1 MKVAIILVLTA
12 TVLIVNTSAGST
24 GFKVLTNQLTGN
36 RQEKLAF
43 IQAKIIQESN
53 TQNLDSEVGK
63 TPFSI
68 YTANNL
74 RQSMN
79 AKYYR
84 RQWLVIAVE
93 DDEFYSVSSFS
104 HHSWKDYLDITYMGV
119 RWFIYSFE

>member
-24 GFKVLTNQLTGN
+24 GFKVLKNQLTGN
-36 RQEKLAF
+36 RQAKLAF

-53 TQNLDSEVGK
+53 TQNLDSAVGK

-68 YTANNL
+68 YTADNL
-74 RQSMN
+74 RHSME
-79 AKYYR
+79 AKYQG
-84 RQWLVIAVE
+84 RQWFVIAVE
-93 DDEFYSVSSFS
+93 NDEFYSVSSFS
-104 HHSWKDYLDITYMGV
+104 YHSWKDYLDITYMGV